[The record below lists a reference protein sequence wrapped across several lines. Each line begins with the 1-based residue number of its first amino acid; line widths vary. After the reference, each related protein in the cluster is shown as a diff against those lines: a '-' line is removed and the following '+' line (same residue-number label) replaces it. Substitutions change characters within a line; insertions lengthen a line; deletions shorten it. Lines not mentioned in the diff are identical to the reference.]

1 MLEIKDNG
9 SIYLTR
15 GDSAYLTVVVKKE
28 NKFYQAQEGDVL
40 HFSVKKDVTDK
51 DYIIHKEF
59 EVGNSIVIN
68 PEDTKEQ
75 DFGKYVYD
83 VQLSTA
89 NGDVFTIVEPSLF
102 YIKEEVTHE

>member
-15 GDSAYLTVVVKKE
+15 GDSAYLTVVVK
-28 NKFYQAQEGDVL
+28 NGDQLYQPVEGDL
-40 HFSVKKDVTDK
+40 LYFSVKKDVD
-51 DYIIHKEF
+51 DVGYVIHKVF
-59 EVGNSIVIN
+59 HVGNAIVIN

-83 VQLSTA
+83 VQLSRP
-89 NGDVFTIVEPSLF
+89 NGEVYTVVEPTLF